1 MCAKHRSAVL
11 AEIRERLTAG
21 QPCRV
26 VSTSLIE
33 AGVDVSFPSVLRA
46 EAGLDSVAQAAGRCN
61 RNKEWPVDASE
72 VLVFANANSH
82 WRPPRSE
89 EKRCEIHS
97 LRGISYAVFCSKKKT
112 LYRSLIVDNF
122 RLTQQHV

>member
-1 MCAKHRSAVL
+1 MFCFSSRRRHTRCALVTGVQTCALPISLMCAKHRSAVL

-72 VLVFANANSH
+72 VMVFANANSQ
-82 WRPPRSE
+82 WRPP
-89 EKRCEIHS
+89 
-97 LRGISYAVFCSKKKT
+97 V
-112 LYRSLIVDNF
+112 
-122 RLTQQHV
+122 